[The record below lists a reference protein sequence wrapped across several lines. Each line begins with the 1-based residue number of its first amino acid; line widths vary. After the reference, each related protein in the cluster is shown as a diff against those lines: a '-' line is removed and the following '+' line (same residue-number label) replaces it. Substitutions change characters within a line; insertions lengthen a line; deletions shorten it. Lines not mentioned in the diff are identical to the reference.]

1 MVVKTI
7 SGYVLLDTT
16 VVGDFT
22 ITYED
27 NKASKMS
34 ETKVSRTITITVM
47 VDTTEVGSATLS
59 YEDLIAS
66 GAGGKR
72 IITLRGDVEV

>member
-1 MVVKTI
+1 
-7 SGYVLLDTT
+7 LDSA
-16 VVGDFT
+16 VVGNFT

-27 NKASKMS
+27 EKGAKMA
-34 ETKVSRTITITVM
+34 ETKVTRTITITVSIGT
-47 VDTTEVGSATLS
+47 VEVGSATRT
-59 YEDLIAS
+59 YEDLVCS

>member
-1 MVVKTI
+1 MVSKTI
-7 SGYVLLDTT
+7 SGNVLLDTA

-27 NKASKMS
+27 DKGVKAT
-34 ETKVSRTITITVM
+34 ETKVARSITITVS
-47 VDTTEVGSATLS
+47 VGTVEVGSATLS
-59 YEDLIAS
+59 YEDMLCS

-72 IITLRGDVEV
+72 TITLKGDVEV